1 MVEPLV
7 ETPPLVHSLPSSC
20 HQLGSFKSGLTQLGV
35 NYLDF
40 HQVKDTTSFRAWS
53 YHQVDNGARIHQ
65 QCHLLI
71 QSNGQ
76 VGKYYIWPNNHAW
89 RLFPRP
95 LHIALPLMQVK
106 GWVGKRGIGPP
117 WFSLDLAP
125 HSPISPITNFLVL
138 CPPSPYPLFLV
149 QLFISSPTFCQHIC
163 VGLCQ
168 PVASAKS
175 EILPSSVIQNFPFI
189 NEQQRRYSVH
199 LVRTSRWVLVA
210 PRDKNQQ
217 LNILMLLPRSFKAD
231 NTRWTKKWKYVVF
244 YQHPR
249 IQLG

>member
-1 MVEPLV
+1 MESQSPSGAFPFQAMVEPLV

-20 HQLGSFKSGLTQLGV
+20 HQLASFNSGLTQLRV

-163 VGLCQ
+163 VGL
-168 PVASAKS
+168 
-175 EILPSSVIQNFPFI
+175 ILLGKCVNLLQVPKVKFF
-189 NEQQRRYSVH
+189 
-199 LVRTSRWVLVA
+199 
-210 PRDKNQQ
+210 
-217 LNILMLLPRSFKAD
+217 LLPLFRTF
-231 NTRWTKKWKYVVF
+231 
-244 YQHPR
+244 P
-249 IQLG
+249 L